1 MSASSELCEQIIT
14 ALERKLENRYRRAA
28 RNAGAAAEPGQILG
42 TLSEQVAQELAAQES
57 KYRDAGNEGAAQ
69 AFAMV
74 RSDLLRDIVRD
85 LFARVS
91 APSQ

>member
-14 ALERKLENRYRRAA
+14 ALGRKLENRYRRAA
-28 RNAGAAAEPGQILG
+28 RQAGSGGEPGQILG
-42 TLSEQVAQELAAQES
+42 VLSEEVAQELSAEES
-57 KYRDAGNEGAAQ
+57 KHRQEGNEDAAQ

-74 RSDLLRDIVRD
+74 RSDLLRDVVRD

-91 APSQ
+91 